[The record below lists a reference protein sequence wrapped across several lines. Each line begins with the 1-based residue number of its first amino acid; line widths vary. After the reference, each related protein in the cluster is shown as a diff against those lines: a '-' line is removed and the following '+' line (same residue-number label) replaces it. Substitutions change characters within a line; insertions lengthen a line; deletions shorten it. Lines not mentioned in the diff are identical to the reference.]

1 MQGVAK
7 ILIIDDNHSFQ
18 QNLSVI
24 MDFVGEQYQLVS
36 SQSVDGSLFDNE
48 WETCFLGHIDQ
59 TSQLF
64 KIVELL
70 QKYPNIPVVALSMH
84 HDVLSVL
91 TNHVGDLRLPLS
103 YAQLSDALRH
113 CQEFLGKQTYQVPQ
127 IARRNI
133 LHGLVGQSPLITQ
146 VRHLISQVATT
157 DANVLILGESGTGKE
172 VVARNIH
179 RLSDRADGAFVPVNC
194 GAIPPDLLESELF
207 GHEKGAFTGAISAR
221 KGRFE
226 LADGGTLFLDE
237 IGDMPLPMQVKL
249 LRVLQERC
257 FEPVG
262 GTKTI
267 KTDVRIVA
275 ATHRNLEEMIEQGLF
290 REDLYYR
297 LNVFPIEMPALRER
311 GEDVSLLA
319 QEILNKMEAEAGSSI
334 HFTARA
340 LVSLSE
346 HSWPGNVRELSNL
359 IERLMILYPNE
370 MIDIN
375 HLPSKYRYVDV
386 PEFEPENYEFTPAD
400 MSEPAFDS
408 LESTEIIGDEA
419 QALQD
424 MFETLDDSEVFL
436 TEPVDDFFATEV
448 AQPKLPDEGVDL
460 KSMVAN
466 LEIDMIKQAL
476 LTQNGVVARA
486 AEMLGMRRTTLVEKM
501 KKYELSRDDIVS
513 RK

>member
-1 MQGVAK
+1 MQGIPK
-7 ILIIDDNHSFQ
+7 ILIIDDNLSFQ

-24 MDFVGEQYQLVS
+24 LDFVGEKYKLVS
-36 SQSVDGSLFDNE
+36 SQSIDISLFEYE
-48 WETCFLGHIDQ
+48 WETCFLGHITQ
-59 TSQLF
+59 RTQLL
-64 KIVELL
+64 KIVDLL
-70 QKYPNIPVVALSMH
+70 QQFPNIPVIALASH
-84 HDVLSVL
+84 HDVLAGL

-103 YAQLSDALRH
+103 YTQLSDALRH

-127 IARRNI
+127 ISRRN
-133 LHGLVGQSPLITQ
+133 LLQGLVGQSPLITK
-146 VRHLISQVATT
+146 VRHLISQVAST

-179 RLSDRADGAFVPVNC
+179 RLSSRSDGAFVPVNC

-207 GHEKGAFTGAISAR
+207 GHEKGAFTGAISSR

-249 LRVLQERC
+249 LRVLQERY

-262 GTKTI
+262 GTKPI
-267 KTDVRIVA
+267 KADVRIVA
-275 ATHRNLEEMIEQGLF
+275 ATHRNLEQMIEQGLF

-297 LNVFPIEMPALRER
+297 LNVFPIEMPPLRER
-311 GEDVSLLA
+311 SEDVSLLV
-319 QEILNKMEAEAGSSI
+319 QEILNKMEVEAGSSI

-340 LVSLSE
+340 LASLSE

-375 HLPSKYRYVDV
+375 HLPEKYRYVDI
-386 PEFEPENYEFTPAD
+386 PEFEPEHCEFFPT
-400 MSEPAFDS
+400 EPVETELGNINTS
-408 LESTEIIGDEA
+408 EIIEDEA
-419 QALQD
+419 LALQD
-424 MFETLDDSEVFL
+424 MFETLDDSASFESDDALFL
-436 TEPVDDFFATEV
+436 GEELMP
-448 AQPKLPDEGVDL
+448 PRLPDEGVDL
-460 KSMVAN
+460 KSMVADF
-466 LEIDMIKQAL
+466 EIDMIKQAL
-476 LTQNGVVARA
+476 IMQNGIVARA

-501 KKYELSRDDIVS
+501 KKYDLSRDDIVS